1 MKFRSIV
8 PLLLCRDSVI
18 DADLF
23 DCRVAV
29 DAGAFSEDAS
39 SVSPS
44 GSSGVGSMDFL
55 WGFDGEV
62 PLVPV
67 LREGTG
73 IDDRL
78 GAGLEA
84 LLALADEG
92 RDACDIDCV
101 R

>member
-29 DAGAFSEDAS
+29 VARSDVAS

-55 WGFDGEV
+55 WGFDGGEV

-84 LLALADEG
+84 LPALPDEG

>member
-23 DCRVAV
+23 DCGVAV
-29 DAGAFSEDAS
+29 DAGAFSDVAS

-55 WGFDGEV
+55 WGFDGGEV

-84 LLALADEG
+84 LPALADEG
-92 RDACDIDCV
+92 RDA
-101 R
+101 